1 MHRRTTRSGVR
12 RGYPRTALAVAAGF
26 ALAAV
31 AWLVVGVP
39 AVVKYPTDLV
49 ATPSYEGTFTLL
61 VDPVSAAPLT
71 EPLELPLSVDRR
83 IEAIGEESGATR
95 VVVRE
100 TIEQRAGDLIDTTQ
114 TNQYVMDRSTL
125 ENVADDRAYAF
136 EPGNVV
142 DRSGA
147 YRVNLPF
154 GTGPDD
160 SYPIYQNEIDD
171 TYDMVPAGGDPAG
184 EVEGLEVNW
193 FTAEVTEAP
202 VTDAYLDELGKAAAL
217 PRSLT
222 VDQLAPHV
230 AAAGDGV
237 DLGGALAAL
246 APALDPAG
254 AATLAALT
262 AEPVGLDYVLSF
274 TGRAAIE
281 PVTGAQVRV
290 EVSEQLG
297 ARPDPGPLA
306 ALGDLLR
313 RHPEVPGAVEAA
325 AGLEA
330 LGTGPAIPVYAVDY
344 AQTPASVAEVADT
357 VAGLRDQVL
366 LATVRLP
373 LGLGAAAAGAL
384 LVGAAVAW
392 RRRHRRIPPATVRP
406 APAPRPVPADQAS
419 VREPVGAGRRP
430 G

>member
-12 RGYPRTALAVAAGF
+12 HGYTRPALVVAAGF

-31 AWLVVGVP
+31 AWVTVGVP
-39 AVVKYPTDLV
+39 TVVKYPTDLV

-61 VDPVSAAPLT
+61 VDPVSAAPLD
-71 EPLELPLSVDRR
+71 EPLELPLTVDRR
-83 IEAIGEESGATR
+83 IEAIPAESGATR

-160 SYPIYQNEIDD
+160 TYPIYQNEIDD
-171 TYDMVPAGGDPAG
+171 TYEMVPVAGDPAD
-184 EVEGLEVNW
+184 EVAGLAVHW
-193 FTAEVTEAP
+193 FTASVTEAP

-222 VDQLAPHV
+222 VDQLAPHL
-230 AAAGDGV
+230 AAAGDV
-237 DLGGALAAL
+237 DLGAVLAGL
-246 APALDPAG
+246 APALDPG
-254 AATLAALT
+254 DAAALAALR
-262 AEPVGLDYVLSF
+262 AEPVGLEYVLSF

-290 EVSEQLG
+290 DVDEELG
-297 ARPDPGPLA
+297 VRPDPGPLS
-306 ALGDLLR
+306 ALRDLLR
-313 RHPEVPGAVEAA
+313 RHREVPGAVEAA
-325 AGLEA
+325 DA
-330 LGTGPAIPVYAVDY
+330 LDALATGPAIPVYAVDY
-344 AQTPASVAEVADT
+344 AQTPATVAEVADT
-357 VAGLRDQVL
+357 VAGLRAQVR
-366 LATVRLP
+366 LATVWLP
-373 LGLGAAAAGAL
+373 LGLGAAALGAL
-384 LVGAAVAW
+384 LVGAAVDL
-392 RRRHRRIPPATVRP
+392 RRRHRRTPPAKRPPPATRP
-406 APAPRPVPADQAS
+406 APVPEPPA
-419 VREPVGAGRRP
+419 REPVGAGRRP
-430 G
+430 A